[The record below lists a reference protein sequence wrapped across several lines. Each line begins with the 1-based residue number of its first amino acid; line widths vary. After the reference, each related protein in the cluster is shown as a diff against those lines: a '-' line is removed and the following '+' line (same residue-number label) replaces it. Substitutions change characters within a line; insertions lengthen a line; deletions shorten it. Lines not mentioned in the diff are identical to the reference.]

1 MPKRQLLKVNQQK
14 EKHAPLVRAHTVPPL
29 NALPLNVHALEGPET
44 ADEYLAGV
52 HACSRFR
59 PSFGA
64 DVAIAGVEAEEAG
77 EKWRAGDA
85 AKSSR
90 FFVRAV
96 ELYDAGL
103 ERFPHSF
110 DLSYNKARL
119 QYDIS
124 QQPRLLAQLPV
135 STIGLL
141 ELALESHRSALKLK
155 QDDADVLFNTAQV
168 LTSLGEL
175 RGEGSSTYSPEREDA
190 LKKFQEAIELFQRC
204 FAVQEYQLN
213 EAQAMM
219 TDAPMPDSLADEAS
233 DHPTTEELGSQFPGE
248 EQWASIIEP
257 ITTNALLDTTVA
269 QIETLTVMCGLMIS
283 QDPAGVPWLEEY
295 SRPLLQRATSLVEG
309 TDRVQEV
316 SLSMANFKCAF
327 ADTAFRTG
335 RLDLTTYQE
344 EINNAFGTDIDP
356 SNSVQ
361 WLCDRADAYI
371 ALTASIRPTT
381 EFASH
386 TEAVSSQLNDIQWKY
401 LTKAL
406 ADLTAATKLSNVP
419 NLAKIHLRRGD
430 CELLR
435 YCLGKSPSCYKQAIQ
450 NTTMLLRNAEIYYR
464 GAAKFA
470 KVEKAGQEEA
480 EALTKEAVVSSLSGD
495 DAKLKTYSARVMETI
510 DEMRDEGLLV
520 AEDIDRLG
528 QRLK

>member
-1 MPKRQLLKVNQQK
+1 MPKRQLLKVNKKK
-14 EKHAPLVRAHTVPPL
+14 EKHAPL
-29 NALPLNVHALEGPET
+29 GPET

-52 HACSRFR
+52 DYCSLFR
-59 PSFGA
+59 SLLGA
-64 DVAIAGVEAEEAG
+64 DAAIAGVEAEEAG
-77 EKWRAGDA
+77 EKWRAGDST
-85 AKSSR
+85 KSSR
-90 FFVRAV
+90 FFVRAI

-103 ERFPHSF
+103 EHYPDSF

-124 QQPRLLAQLPV
+124 QQPRLLAQLPISV
-135 STIGLL
+135 TELL

-175 RGEGSSTYSPEREDA
+175 RSDGSSANPADREDA
-190 LKKFQEAIELFQRC
+190 LKKFQEAMELFQRC

-219 TDAPMPDSLADEAS
+219 TVAPMPDNLADEVTDPLTA
-233 DHPTTEELGSQFPGE
+233 EELDSQFPEE

-257 ITTNALLDTTVA
+257 ITTHTLLDTTIA
-269 QIETLTVMCGLMIS
+269 QIETLTVICGLMIS
-283 QDPAGVPWLEEY
+283 QDPTGLPWLEEY
-295 SRPLLQRATSLVEG
+295 ASPLLQRAASLAEG
-309 TDRVQEV
+309 TDRSQEV
-316 SLSMANFKCAF
+316 SLSRANFKCTF
-327 ADTAFRTG
+327 ADAAFRTG
-335 RLDLTTYQE
+335 RLDLITYQKE
-344 EINNAFGTDIDP
+344 LDNTFGTDRDP
-356 SNSVQ
+356 LSSVQ
-361 WLCDRADAYI
+361 WLCDRADAFI
-371 ALTASIRPTT
+371 TLTSSIRPTANL
-381 EFASH
+381 ASPN
-386 TEAVSSQLNDIQWKY
+386 EAVSSPLNDVQWKY

-406 ADLTAATKLSNVP
+406 ADLTTATKMANAP

-435 YCLGKSPSCYKQAIQ
+435 YCLGKAPSCYKQAVH

-470 KVEKAGQEEA
+470 KVEMAGQEEA

-495 DAKLKTYSARVMETI
+495 SAKLVSLATAHSTQIMTTI

-528 QRLK
+528 QQL